1 MSGAACVLIRFRKNV
16 TPHIIK
22 TTNQTR
28 NMPIPHQR
36 SLPWRYVVPARLV
49 ATLLYFTTCMC
60 TAQQAGEWNRKS
72 NMPTAR
78 MSLSTAAANGKIY
91 AIGGLGPARFNPTT
105 LSTLEEYIPAA
116 DKWLEKANLPT
127 PRRSLSASS
136 VGGKIYAIGGW
147 GGRDLGILGTV
158 VQYNPVSDTWTQKA
172 DLLTSRQAF
181 SSSVVNGKIYAIGGI
196 SHPKVFSTVEMYDPE
211 TDEWTKKADMPTARF
226 GLSAISVDGKI
237 YAIGGSNSD
246 GNLSIVEMYD
256 PSADMWVRKAEMPT
270 PRSNFTTCV
279 VNGEIYV
286 IGGAV
291 TIDPRQLGIWE
302 AVSKVEVYLPAKDK
316 WKNGIDMPAPRG
328 YIAAETVN
336 GKIYVIGGTSVP
348 GGLPLKKVEEFTTG
362 FAVNPAGKV
371 SILWGQ
377 IKSMR

>member
-1 MSGAACVLIRFRKNV
+1 MLGAIFALMRIRPNV
-16 TPHIIK
+16 APHIIK

-28 NMPIPHQR
+28 ITSIPHQR
-36 SLPWRYVVPARLV
+36 SLPWKHVVRAGLV
-49 ATLLYFTTCMC
+49 ATLLSFTTSLCS
-60 TAQQAGEWNRKS
+60 AQQAGEWNRKN

-78 MSLSTAAANGKIY
+78 WLLSTAVANGKIY

-105 LSTLEEYIPAA
+105 LPTLEEYIPAA
-116 DKWLEKANLPT
+116 DKWSEKANLPT
-127 PRRSLSASS
+127 PSRSLSASS

-158 VQYNPVSDTWTQKA
+158 AEYNPVSDTWTQKA
-172 DLLTSRQAF
+172 DMLTSRQGF

-226 GLSAISVDGKI
+226 GLSAISVNGKI

-246 GNLSIVEMYD
+246 GDLSIVEMYD
-256 PSADMWVRKAEMPT
+256 PTADIWVRKAEMPT
-270 PRSNFTTCV
+270 PRSNFTACV

-286 IGGAV
+286 PGGTV
-291 TIDPRQLGIWE
+291 IIEPRQPGIWE
-302 AVSKVEVYLPAKDK
+302 TVSKVEVYLPANEK
-316 WKNGIDMPAPRG
+316 WIKGIDLPAPRG
-328 YIAAETVN
+328 YVVGGAVN
-336 GKIYVIGGTSVP
+336 GKIYVIGGTSVRP
-348 GGLPLKKVEEFTTG
+348 ALPLQTVEEFDTG
-362 FAVNPAGKV
+362 LAVNPAGKL